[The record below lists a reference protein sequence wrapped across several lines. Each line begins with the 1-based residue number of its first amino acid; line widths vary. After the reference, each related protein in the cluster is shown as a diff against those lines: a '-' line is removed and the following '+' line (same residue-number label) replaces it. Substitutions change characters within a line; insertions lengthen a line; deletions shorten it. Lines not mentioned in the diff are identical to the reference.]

1 MFTLQQLLR
10 RAPVTYTKL
19 FLNWFSGLLNSGPFN
34 YKSLE
39 GCFAIKRLFC
49 AARIV
54 LFENEELLMSD
65 NGLSGK
71 EVINS
76 SQHDWPDLAGRLAGE
91 SHILPV
97 RVYYE
102 DTDFS
107 GLVYHATYIRWC
119 ERGRTDFVRLIGLN
133 QKDLFEGAEGETGLF
148 FVVRHMEID
157 YLKPAM
163 MDDVLEVVTKVAEQG
178 TASLKLFQEIR
189 RGGAVLFK
197 ALVTIVLI
205 NERGRRVRLTEAMKK
220 AFISS
225 EA

>member
-1 MFTLQQLLR
+1 MPENGPEDR
-10 RAPVTYTKL
+10 D
-19 FLNWFSGLLNSGPFN
+19 LN
-34 YKSLE
+34 K
-39 GCFAIKRLFC
+39 
-49 AARIV
+49 
-54 LFENEELLMSD
+54 
-65 NGLSGK
+65 GK
-71 EVINS
+71 TR
-76 SQHDWPDLAGRLAGE
+76 DWPDLAGCLHE
-91 SHILPV
+91 DTHVLPV

-133 QKDLFEGAEGETGLF
+133 QKELFEGADGAERLF
-148 FVVRHMEID
+148 FVVRHMDID
-157 YLKPAM
+157 YLKPAL
-163 MDDVLEVVTKVAEQG
+163 MDDVLEVVSRVAEQG

-205 NERGRRVRLTEAMKK
+205 NDRGRPVRLTEAMKK